1 MQGGG
6 MAIPSDAVNS
16 VNQGIEPSYS
26 VREILAWF
34 GNTRRGVKVLAN
46 IHGALAESHLE
57 TEPSFET
64 TYLDEHVKIKR
75 AGGPTDD
82 DIVRGGTVDDPVIRV
97 TSVAAAHRS
106 LISVSRTESIERA
119 VTLMLEHNY
128 SQLPVM
134 GNPEAREVDG
144 IFSWRSLCV
153 QRASGRNPS
162 RVQDAMESAEVV
174 NHDDDLAHVV
184 QRILLHDVVLVRA
197 KDRKFQ
203 GILTI
208 LDIAAQFQALAEP
221 FLLVGEIEK
230 HVRRLIDG
238 RFTHQQLKSIRQV
251 DDGSTIATV
260 ADLTFGE
267 YVRLVQSEENWL
279 KLGLA
284 IDRAEF
290 VRVLDRVREIRNDV
304 MHFDPDGL
312 DDRVRV
318 ELQDAKRLLTGI
330 SPEPAPRPQ

>member
-1 MQGGG
+1 
-6 MAIPSDAVNS
+6 MAVPADAVDSINK
-16 VNQGIEPSYS
+16 GIEPSFS

-34 GNTRRGVKVLAN
+34 GKTRRGVKVVAD
-46 IHGALAESHLE
+46 IHGALSEAHLE
-57 TEPSFET
+57 TDPSFET
-64 TYLDEHVKIKR
+64 AYLDEQVKLKR
-75 AGGPTDD
+75 TGGPIGG

-97 TSVAAAHRS
+97 TSVSAAHRGLVS
-106 LISVSRTESIERA
+106 ISKNESIERA

-134 GNPEAREVDG
+134 VNPEAREVDG
-144 IFSWRSLCV
+144 MFSWRSLGV
-153 QRASGRNPS
+153 ERASGRNPS
-162 RVQDAMESAEVV
+162 RVQDAIESAEVV
-174 NHDDDLAHVV
+174 NHDDDLIQVV
-184 QRILLHDVVLVRA
+184 ERILLHDVVLVRA
-197 KDRKFQ
+197 RDRKFQ

-208 LDIAAQFQALAEP
+208 HDIAAQFQGLAEP

-238 RFTHQQLKSIRQV
+238 RFTHQQLKSIRQA
-251 DDGSTIATV
+251 DDDSTITTV

-267 YVRLVQSEENWL
+267 YVRLVQNEENWS

-284 IDRAEF
+284 IDRVEF
-290 VRVLDRVREIRNDV
+290 ARVLDRVREIRNDV

-312 DDRVRV
+312 DDTVRN
-318 ELQDAKRLLTGI
+318 ELQNAKRLLTGI